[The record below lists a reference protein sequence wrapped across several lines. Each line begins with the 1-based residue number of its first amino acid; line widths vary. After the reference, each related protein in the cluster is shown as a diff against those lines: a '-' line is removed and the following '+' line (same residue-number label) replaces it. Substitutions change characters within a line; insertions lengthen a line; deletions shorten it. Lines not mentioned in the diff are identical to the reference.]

1 MLHALLHWGDEALA
15 RLNGMWAFAFW
26 DPGKQRLLLA
36 RDRFGVKPLYYRIG
50 REGLAFVSEPKALL
64 RLFPEHRKV
73 CRPALLDFLANNSLY
88 AGDQSFYDGIRI
100 MPPAHFGILERKQT
114 SCAWAV
120 MGLSRGREP
129 RPTTDDSVAQ
139 FATLFEDAVRVRLR
153 SDVPVGLTLSGGLDS
168 TAVLAAATG
177 GRAQAMTCFTSV
189 YSADNPGELEWA
201 QRAESAGRR
210 RVDRGAGASGDLAD
224 GPEGRG
230 MAYGRTGLF
239 PGLYPL
245 WCLMQRARSEGVPVL
260 LEGQGADEALAGYPQ
275 FRPSKCWPMPRAGMR
290 KGQASPVSCPS
301 SRHALWFFA
310 PLGCGMHAA

>member
-1 MLHALLHWGDEALA
+1 MLLGHRRLSIVDLSATGHQPMVEAESGAAIVFNGEIYNHLELRAELERLGHRFLGTSDTEVLLHALLHWGDEALA

-50 REGLAFVSEPKALL
+50 REGLAFASEPKALL

-100 MPPAHFGILERKQT
+100 VPPAHFGILERKQDQ
-114 SCAWAV
+114 
-120 MGLSRGREP
+120 LRLGRYWDYPAEESHSL
-129 RPTTDDSVAQ
+129 TADEAVAQ
-139 FATLFEDAVRVRLR
+139 FETLFEDAVRVRLR

-189 YSADNPGELEWA
+189 YSADNPG
-201 QRAESAGRR
+201 SSNGRN
-210 RVDRGAGASGDLAD
+210 G
-224 GPEGRG
+224 
-230 MAYGRTGLF
+230 
-239 PGLYPL
+239 
-245 WCLMQRARSEGVPVL
+245 
-260 LEGQGADEALAGYPQ
+260 
-275 FRPSKCWPMPRAGMR
+275 
-290 KGQASPVSCPS
+290 PVSRS
-301 SRHALWFFA
+301 A
-310 PLGCGMHAA
+310 PR